1 MSLRCRT
8 PNATVRFLCNSDET
22 IFFPEYHYP
31 PEEVETPRIVAPI
44 RGYVAILI
52 PGERR
57 IRRIPPP
64 PVYN

>member
-8 PNATVRFLCNSDET
+8 PDASIRFLFNSDET

-31 PEEVETPRIVAPI
+31 PEDVATPRIVAPI
-44 RGYVAILI
+44 RGYVAIRI

-57 IRRIPPP
+57 KRRIPPP
-64 PVYN
+64 TVYN